1 MDQKTPSLHEFYL
14 EQKTKYGK
22 KDAKRIMGQLKVQ
35 KSMRRY
41 NDMARILPGVEVL
54 YKGKRY
60 VKQAQLS
67 NGQYLRFAGKGD
79 ENYPEKQCSYLKKT
93 AGLKYI

>member
-1 MDQKTPSLHEFYL
+1 
-14 EQKTKYGK
+14 
-22 KDAKRIMGQLKVQ
+22 MGQLKVQ

-41 NDMARILPGVEVL
+41 NDMVRILAGAEVL

-79 ENYPEKQCSYLKKT
+79 ENYPEKQCSYLRKT